1 VDFSFILFAIIV
13 GFDVDFCRAVS
24 AAIFN
29 GVTNTVVYTDLP
41 ASERFQALQDGDVD
55 VLSRLTTVTL
65 SRDVLEPNT
74 GVGFSFSQPK
84 FYDGLTFG
92 GIPPYVSKAECGNF
106 TCFERNYSLFS
117 CFLHYYVDTLNAQ
130 IGST

>member
-1 VDFSFILFAIIV
+1 MVFSFILVAVTV
-13 GFDVDFCRAVS
+13 GFDVDFCRALS
-24 AAIFN
+24 AAIFD
-29 GVTNTVVYTDLP
+29 GVTDTVVYTDLP
-41 ASERFQALQDGDVD
+41 ASERFQALQNGDVE
-55 VLSRLTTVTL
+55 VLSRLTTLTL

-74 GVGFSFSQPK
+74 GVGFSFSQPN

-92 GIPPYVSKAECGNF
+92 GIPPYVSQAECGNF
-106 TCFERNYSLFS
+106 TCFVRNYSLFS